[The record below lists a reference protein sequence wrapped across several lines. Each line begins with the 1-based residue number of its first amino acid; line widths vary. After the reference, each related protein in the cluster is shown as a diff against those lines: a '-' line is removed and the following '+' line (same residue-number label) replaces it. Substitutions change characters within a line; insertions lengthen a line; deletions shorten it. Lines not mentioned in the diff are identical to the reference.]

1 MLVELF
7 LAISIGIL
15 FGTLTGLTPGIHIN
29 LIGAILI
36 SLSTFFLEIASPII
50 IVIFVV
56 SMSITQSFIDFIPS
70 IFLGA
75 PEEGTSLSILPGHEL
90 LKEGRGYEAIALT
103 AYGSLAA
110 IAIIIIVS
118 PIFIF
123 LLPKV
128 EPIIRILIPYLLI
141 VATIFLISKENEKIP
156 AILVFV
162 LSGFLGIGILN
173 SPIKEPFL
181 PMLSGLFGA
190 SSLIISIKSKT
201 KIQKQILTK
210 PKLTKKEIFL
220 PLIASLFSAPL
231 TSFLPGLG
239 SGQAAVL
246 GSSLIKTSKKSFLI
260 LLGATNTI
268 VLGLSFIVLY
278 SIGRERTGMAV
289 TIGQILQNLTLNHVV
304 IILITIALV
313 GIISFYLTLY
323 LGRFFAKNINKVNYS
338 KLSILVLL
346 LISLVVLIISGPFG
360 FFLYL
365 ISTATGIYGILTGV
379 RRINLMGCLVLPVIL
394 LYLF

>member
-141 VATIFLISKENEKIP
+141 VTTIFLI
-156 AILVFV
+156 
-162 LSGFLGIGILN
+162 
-173 SPIKEPFL
+173 
-181 PMLSGLFGA
+181 
-190 SSLIISIKSKT
+190 
-201 KIQKQILTK
+201 
-210 PKLTKKEIFL
+210 
-220 PLIASLFSAPL
+220 
-231 TSFLPGLG
+231 
-239 SGQAAVL
+239 
-246 GSSLIKTSKKSFLI
+246 
-260 LLGATNTI
+260 
-268 VLGLSFIVLY
+268 
-278 SIGRERTGMAV
+278 
-289 TIGQILQNLTLNHVV
+289 
-304 IILITIALV
+304 
-313 GIISFYLTLY
+313 
-323 LGRFFAKNINKVNYS
+323 
-338 KLSILVLL
+338 
-346 LISLVVLIISGPFG
+346 
-360 FFLYL
+360 
-365 ISTATGIYGILTGV
+365 
-379 RRINLMGCLVLPVIL
+379 
-394 LYLF
+394 